1 VSGKFLTVA
10 EVADRLGNT
19 PASVRALIHTGKLAA
34 QNANASGHAI
44 PRYKI
49 APADLQDYLDST
61 RIERPQIGETQQR
74 TPPHR
79 LIRFCRARLAGKTLA
94 RT

>member
-1 VSGKFLTVA
+1 MARFLTTEEVA
-10 EVADRLGNT
+10 ERLGMTT
-19 PASVRALIHTGKLAA
+19 PSVRALIHSGKLAA
-34 QNANASGHAI
+34 QNLNASGSAI

-49 APADLQDYLDST
+49 LPADLQEYLDST
-61 RIERPQIGETQQR
+61 RIEKPKPGETQQR
-74 TPPHR
+74 PAPHR